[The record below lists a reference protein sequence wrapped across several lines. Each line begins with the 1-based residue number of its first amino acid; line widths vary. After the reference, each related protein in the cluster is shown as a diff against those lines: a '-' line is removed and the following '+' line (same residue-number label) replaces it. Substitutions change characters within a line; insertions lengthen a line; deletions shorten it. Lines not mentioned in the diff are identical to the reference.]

1 MSGNVCHIEEVGFTF
16 GSGHEHLMTA
26 NRAIIVRDCFGIKIK
41 MDNRGASSVHRR
53 NQHGGFVVGGC
64 NDARSTGRIGRRYRF
79 TVENGWIWID
89 FKQEVKEAER

>member
-41 MDNRGASSVHRR
+41 WTTEALPPSTAGTSTAGLWWVAATMREARAGLVGAIGSPWRTVGYGLISSR
-53 NQHGGFVVGGC
+53 
-64 NDARSTGRIGRRYRF
+64 
-79 TVENGWIWID
+79 
-89 FKQEVKEAER
+89 K